1 MIDSFVI
8 KTFTIIKVWAIYED
22 KIGFINKLEPEHNNI
37 ESNEWIN
44 IESIEWIDNGS
55 KIMLWWY
62 KCKSNDKKEIPD
74 RNYSENKCHI
84 QVSIDCLMKLKF
96 NINYILLIM

>member
-8 KTFTIIKVWAIYED
+8 KTFTIIKVWAINED
-22 KIGFINKLEPEHNNI
+22 KISFINKLEPEHNNI

-55 KIMLWWY
+55 KIMLWWTMY
-62 KCKSNDKKEIPD
+62 ECDDNNKPRD
-74 RNYSENKCHI
+74 RNNWSNECQM
-84 QVSIDCLMKLKF
+84 QVRID
-96 NINYILLIM
+96 YRSPSS